1 MVVQDT
7 FTSVSQS
14 IRLSDAQ
21 YEVQQKLVDSHYET
35 IFKKFDPTGQDKIE
49 QQNFYPLFTE
59 LLQIYNDHIDKSK
72 QHSAI
77 AAPLG

>member
-7 FTSVSQS
+7 FTSVSQN

-49 QQNFYPLFTE
+49 Q
-59 LLQIYNDHIDKSK
+59 
-72 QHSAI
+72 
-77 AAPLG
+77 